1 MTALNAK
8 FLLRTRYLSSFLS
21 PASFSSPV
29 YRVQSETNVV
39 RSVRTFTRVYVS
51 FDFTPITR
59 EIGSSSCLSIC
70 AQSCSVGLSIYLRS
84 FISPTFT
91 CIVRVPAPRGKRL
104 STTRSS
110 AVFVI
115 RVSTPKTTYSSGL
128 PQAFARSVRT

>member
-51 FDFTPITR
+51 FDFPPITR

-91 CIVRVPAPRGKRL
+91 CIVRVPAPQTAFDDTVVRRIRYSGFHTENDVFEWSSSSL
-104 STTRSS
+104 RS
-110 AVFVI
+110 F
-115 RVSTPKTTYSSGL
+115 R
-128 PQAFARSVRT
+128 